1 MAGGVGSRFWPM
13 STPEYPKQFVD
24 VLGRGMSMI
33 QMTVE
38 RFAPLCPI
46 ENMWVVTSADYE
58 ALVREQLP
66 QLPVENI
73 LLEPAMRNTAPC
85 IAYACWKI
93 RQKNPS
99 ANVVVTPADAL
110 VVDVDDFRKVIGRAL
125 EFTAAGHRIVTVG
138 IRPTRPETGYGY
150 IEIAGHAGNDGVAH
164 DGVCNDGGGSVN
176 DGVAHD
182 GADNDGGGSV
192 NDGVAHDGADN
203 DGGGSVNDCVAHD
216 GADNDGGGSC
226 NDGVANDGADNDG
239 GGSGNDGVAND
250 GADNDGAGSVNDG
263 VAHDGADNDG
273 VDNDGGGSVNDG
285 VAHDGAD
292 NDGVDNDGAGSVN
305 DGVAHDGADN
315 DGGGS
320 GNDGVAHD
328 GVANDGVANDG
339 VGNDG
344 GGSGNDGVA
353 HDGADND
360 GADVTPDLIG
370 SPIKVDSFRE
380 KPALEVAKE
389 YLAAG
394 NYLWN
399 AGIFV
404 WNIDTIVESLRAF
417 VPELAAKMD
426 RMSEVFFT
434 PSEREVV
441 GDIFPTCE
449 KISIDYAVMEKADY
463 IYTIPG
469 DFGWSDVGTW
479 GSLWTLLSH
488 DEDGNAVVGENV
500 HLNDCRGCIVH
511 APGAE
516 SVVLQGLENSIVVER
531 DGRLLVCKLSEEQR
545 IKDFVK

>member
-46 ENMWVVTSADYE
+46 ENMWVVTSAAYE

-150 IEIAGHAGNDGVAH
+150 IEIAGQAG
-164 DGVCNDGGGSVN
+164 NDGGGSVN
-176 DGVAHD
+176 DGV
-182 GADNDGGGSV
+182 G
-192 NDGVAHDGADN
+192 
-203 DGGGSVNDCVAHD
+203 
-216 GADNDGGGSC
+216 
-226 NDGVANDGADNDG
+226 
-239 GGSGNDGVAND
+239 ND

-263 VAHDGADNDG
+263 VANDGA
-273 VDNDGGGSVNDG
+273 DNDGGGSVNDG
-285 VAHDGAD
+285 VA
-292 NDGVDNDGAGSVN
+292 N
-305 DGVAHDGADN
+305 
-315 DGGGS
+315 
-320 GNDGVAHD
+320 
-328 GVANDGVANDG
+328 
-339 VGNDG
+339 
-344 GGSGNDGVA
+344 
-353 HDGADND
+353 DGADND
-360 GADVTPDLIG
+360 GADVTPDMIG
-370 SPIKVDSFRE
+370 SPLKVDSFRE

-417 VPELAAKMD
+417 VPDLAAKMD
-426 RMSEVFFT
+426 IMSESFFT
-434 PSEREVV
+434 PSERKIV

-516 SVVLQGLENSIVVER
+516 SVVLQGLEDSIVVER

>member
-1 MAGGVGSRFWPM
+1 MRNNNHIVIMAGGVGSRFWPM

-46 ENMWVVTSADYE
+46 ENMWGVTSAAYE

-93 RQKNPS
+93 RQKSPS

-150 IEIAGHAGNDGVAH
+150 IEIAGQAGNDGV
-164 DGVCNDGGGSVN
+164 GN
-176 DGVAHD
+176 
-182 GADNDGGGSV
+182 
-192 NDGVAHDGADN
+192 
-203 DGGGSVNDCVAHD
+203 D

-226 NDGVANDGADNDG
+226 NDGVANDG
-239 GGSGNDGVAND
+239 GGSVNDGVAND
-250 GADNDGAGSVNDG
+250 GADNDGA
-263 VAHDGADNDG
+263 
-273 VDNDGGGSVNDG
+273 
-285 VAHDGAD
+285 
-292 NDGVDNDGAGSVN
+292 
-305 DGVAHDGADN
+305 
-315 DGGGS
+315 
-320 GNDGVAHD
+320 
-328 GVANDGVANDG
+328 
-339 VGNDG
+339 
-344 GGSGNDGVA
+344 
-353 HDGADND
+353 
-360 GADVTPDLIG
+360 DVTPDMIG
-370 SPIKVDSFRE
+370 SPLKVDSFRE

-417 VPELAAKMD
+417 VPDLAAKMD
-426 RMSEVFFT
+426 IMSESFFT
-434 PSEREVV
+434 PSERKIV

-488 DEDGNAVVGENV
+488 DGDGNAVVGENV

-516 SVVLQGLENSIVVER
+516 SVVLQGLEDSIVVER

>member
-46 ENMWVVTSADYE
+46 ENRWVVTSADYE

-93 RQKNPS
+93 RQKNPE

-150 IEIAGHAGNDGVAH
+150 IEIAGQA
-164 DGVCNDGGGSVN
+164 
-176 DGVAHD
+176 
-182 GADNDGGGSV
+182 
-192 NDGVAHDGADN
+192 
-203 DGGGSVNDCVAHD
+203 
-216 GADNDGGGSC
+216 
-226 NDGVANDGADNDG
+226 
-239 GGSGNDGVAND
+239 
-250 GADNDGAGSVNDG
+250 
-263 VAHDGADNDG
+263 
-273 VDNDGGGSVNDG
+273 
-285 VAHDGAD
+285 
-292 NDGVDNDGAGSVN
+292 
-305 DGVAHDGADN
+305 
-315 DGGGS
+315 
-320 GNDGVAHD
+320 
-328 GVANDGVANDG
+328 
-339 VGNDG
+339 GNDG
-344 GGSGNDGVA
+344 GGSGNDVG
-353 HDGADND
+353 GSGND
-360 GADVTPDLIG
+360 VGGSCNDVGGSGNDVTPDLIG
-370 SPIKVDSFRE
+370 SPLKVDSFRE

-426 RMSEVFFT
+426 RMSEAFFT
-434 PSEREVV
+434 PQERDVV

-516 SVVLQGLENSIVVER
+516 SVVLQGLEDSIVVER

>member
-1 MAGGVGSRFWPM
+1 MRNNNHIVIMAGGVGSRFWPM

-46 ENMWVVTSADYE
+46 ENMWVVTSAAYE

-110 VVDVDDFRKVIGRAL
+110 VVDVDDFRKVIGSAL

-150 IEIAGHAGNDGVAH
+150 IEIAGQAGNDGA
-164 DGVCNDGGGSVN
+164 
-176 DGVAHD
+176 
-182 GADNDGGGSV
+182 
-192 NDGVAHDGADN
+192 
-203 DGGGSVNDCVAHD
+203 
-216 GADNDGGGSC
+216 
-226 NDGVANDGADNDG
+226 
-239 GGSGNDGVAND
+239 GSGNDGV
-250 GADNDGAGSVNDG
+250 GNDGAGSVNDG

-273 VDNDGGGSVNDG
+273 
-285 VAHDGAD
+285 
-292 NDGVDNDGAGSVN
+292 
-305 DGVAHDGADN
+305 
-315 DGGGS
+315 
-320 GNDGVAHD
+320 
-328 GVANDGVANDG
+328 
-339 VGNDG
+339 
-344 GGSGNDGVA
+344 
-353 HDGADND
+353 ADND
-360 GADVTPDLIG
+360 GADVTPGLTG
-370 SPIKVDSFRE
+370 SPLKVDSFKE
-380 KPALEVAKE
+380 KPALEVARQ

-426 RMSEVFFT
+426 IMSESFFT

-488 DEDGNAVVGENV
+488 DEDGNAVVGANV

-516 SVVLQGLENSIVVER
+516 SVVLQGLEDSIVVER